1 MALRAN
7 PLALREKIH
16 ACAFPTSPRDIR
28 GGVPAAQEHRRCGIF
43 RRIRSATE
51 GEAVAEL
58 LGDEE
63 IEQRLDELG
72 DWEREGDEIQKVFE
86 FEDFGAAISFVNA
99 VAELADRY
107 DHHPDIDIRWNRVK
121 LAMSTHSEG
130 GLTARDFDVAGEIE
144 QSIS

>member
-1 MALRAN
+1 MSIGRAGT
-7 PLALREKIH
+7 PSGRVV
-16 ACAFPTSPRDIR
+16 D
-28 GGVPAAQEHRRCGIF
+28 CGIF
-43 RRIRSATE
+43 RRRRSTTE

-58 LGDEE
+58 LEDEE

-121 LAMSTHSEG
+121 LAMSTHAEG